1 MPLSESSPDWDALYR
16 DRVTPWDKGSP
27 APPLVEWIEAN
38 PGRLEGHLLV
48 PGCGLG
54 HDVRLVANQPGVET
68 VTGLDLSPTATA
80 QAREFPP
87 VGRERYVTGD
97 LFALSP
103 EHQGRYDW
111 IWEHTCFCAI
121 DPDHREDY
129 VRAVHGA
136 LKTGGSLLAVFYLNP
151 YDDEHQPGGGPPH
164 GCSLEELE
172 ERFAASG
179 RFRIEESY
187 VPESAYPGREGL
199 ERLVR
204 MTRL

>member
-16 DRVTPWDKGSP
+16 ENVTPWDKGAP
-27 APPLVEWIEAN
+27 APPLLDWIEAN
-38 PGRLEGHLLV
+38 PGRLSGNLLV

-54 HDVRLVANQPGVET
+54 HEVRLLSSLPGVEI

-80 QAREFPP
+80 LARELPAT
-87 VGRERYVTGD
+87 GLERYVTGD
-97 LFALSP
+97 LFALDP
-103 EHQGRYDW
+103 EHHESYDW
-111 IWEHTCFCAI
+111 VWEHTCFCAI
-121 DPDHREDY
+121 DPDRREDY

-136 LKTGGSLLAVFYLNP
+136 LRKGGSLLAVFYLDP

-164 GCSLEELE
+164 GCSMDELT
-172 ERFAASG
+172 ERFEASG
-179 RFRIEESY
+179 SFRIEESY
-187 VPESAYPGREGL
+187 TPASAYPGREGL